1 MNVFCIQK
9 YAVSFTD
16 FVLLSYKLYDEIS
29 NLIYCKHFLD
39 F

>member
-16 FVLLSYKLYDEIS
+16 VVLFSYKLYDEIS
-29 NLIYCKHFLD
+29 NLIYYKHFLD

>member
-1 MNVFCIQK
+1 MNIFYMRK

-16 FVLLSYKLYDEIS
+16 VVLFSYKLYNEIS
-29 NLIYCKHFLD
+29 NLIYYKHFLD